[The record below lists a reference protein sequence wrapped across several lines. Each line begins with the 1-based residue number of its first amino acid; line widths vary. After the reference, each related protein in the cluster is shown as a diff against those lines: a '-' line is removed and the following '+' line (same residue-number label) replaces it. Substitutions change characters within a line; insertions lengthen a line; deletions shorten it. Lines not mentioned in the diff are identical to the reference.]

1 MPTCAMCNVAEVE
14 NEGSKCAN
22 CNSGDAGDKEGGSEG
37 SSDDAGS
44 ETNGS

>member
-14 NEGSKCAN
+14 NEDSKCAN
-22 CNSGDAGDKEGGSEG
+22 CNGGDADGQKGGSEG
-37 SSDDAGS
+37 SSDNAGS